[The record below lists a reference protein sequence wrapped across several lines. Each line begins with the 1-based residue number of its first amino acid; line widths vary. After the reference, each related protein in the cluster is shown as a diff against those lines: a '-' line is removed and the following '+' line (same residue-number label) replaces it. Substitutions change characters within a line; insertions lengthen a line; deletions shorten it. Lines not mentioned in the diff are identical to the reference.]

1 MKLVFIV
8 GIGSFIG
15 GILRYLLSTAIQGK
29 VTGDFP
35 YGTLTVNLVGCFVIG
50 CLFGLAEKW
59 QLGIEWRLL
68 LVTGLLGGFT
78 TFSAFSVETFHLIR
92 IGQAW
97 MAVSY
102 VLCSVVI
109 GVCLTALGAWL
120 FKVGP
125 FVLNR

>member
-59 QLGIEWRLL
+59 QLGIEFQYEWSLTEVRETVDVGKSRSVFINAGVRL
-68 LVTGLLGGFT
+68 TLGGKEPPPT
-78 TFSAFSVETFHLIR
+78 TTTTTT
-92 IGQAW
+92 Q
-97 MAVSY
+97 
-102 VLCSVVI
+102 
-109 GVCLTALGAWL
+109 
-120 FKVGP
+120 
-125 FVLNR
+125 